1 MVSVC
6 HTPLNA
12 LFPLGYG
19 YIYAT
24 PRKSEPVYAHKSNLY
39 ITYLSMDGKTH
50 VTVRISANSFKTS

>member
-39 ITYLSMDGKTH
+39 IT
-50 VTVRISANSFKTS
+50 